1 MKATIALTPGDGIGP
16 EVVHEARL
24 LLSDVASHY
33 GHQFQ
38 FTEHLLGGCAIDR
51 HGTALPDETL
61 QGCRRADAVLLGAV
75 GGPKWDDPQAKVR
88 PEQGLLAIRKALG
101 LYANLRPISPHPA
114 LAKLSPLKPER
125 VAGVD
130 FIVVRELTGGLYFG
144 TPKGREQTPDGERA
158 IDTLVYTE
166 AEIRR
171 IVKLAFH
178 LAQQRRKLVTS
189 VDKANVLES
198 SRLWR
203 KVAIEVGQE
212 FPDVKLE
219 HQLVDSCAMRLITHA
234 PSFDVIVTENMFGD
248 ILTDEAAVL
257 AGSLGMCPSASL
269 GEGRIGLY
277 EPIHGSAP
285 DIAGKGIANP
295 TGTILSAALLLRHS
309 LGLEAEA
316 KAVEAAVSATIDA
329 GQLTGD
335 LGAAKPLTTAQMG
348 AAIRE
353 RLAAA
358 RN

>member
-1 MKATIALTPGDGIGP
+1 MKASIVLTPGDGIGP
-16 EVVHEARL
+16 EVVNEARL
-24 LLSDVASHY
+24 VLEAIAKRQ
-33 GHQFQ
+33 GHEFK
-38 FTEHLLGGCAIDR
+38 FSEHLLGGCAIDAK
-51 HGTALPDETL
+51 GTAMPDETL
-61 QGCRRADAVLLGAV
+61 AAAKAADAVLLGAV

-101 LYANLRPISPHPA
+101 LYANVRPVCPYPS
-114 LAKLSPLKPER
+114 LARLSPLKPER

-130 FIVVRELTGGLYFG
+130 FVVIRELTGGLYFG
-144 TPKGREQTPDGERA
+144 TPKGRTQTPEGEVA
-158 IDTLVYTE
+158 VDTLIYTE
-166 AEIRR
+166 KEIRR
-171 IVKLAFH
+171 IVLLAFQM
-178 LAQQRRKLVTS
+178 AQKRRKLVTS

-203 KVAIEVGQE
+203 KVAIEVGQQ

-257 AGSLGMCPSASL
+257 AGSLGVLPSASL
-269 GEGRIGLY
+269 GEGKLGLY

-316 KAVEAAVSATIDA
+316 RAIEAAVSAALEA
-329 GQLTGD
+329 GCHTAD
-335 LGAAKPLTTAQMG
+335 LGAKQPLTTAQMG

-353 RLAAA
+353 RLA
-358 RN
+358 